1 MTLRAV
7 NLMKNYR
14 GRTVVNGVSL
24 EVAEGEIVGLLG
36 PNGAGETTT
45 FQMFLGMV
53 KADRGQVWLGD
64 RQVTSLPMH
73 QRARLSIGYLAQECS
88 LFRKMTVEENVR
100 ALLEFAAMRRDERK
114 TRAEEVLEEFHIAHI
129 RHQKAYQLSG
139 GEARRGEV
147 ARALALDPR
156 FLLLDE
162 PFLGVD
168 PITVADFQDIIVRL
182 RERGIGILITDH
194 NVHDTLRI
202 VDRAYIMN
210 EGDILVSGSAE
221 EVANSP
227 IARKY
232 YLGDRFTYAN
242 PGGKM

>member
-182 RERGIGILITDH
+182 RE
-194 NVHDTLRI
+194 HDTLRI